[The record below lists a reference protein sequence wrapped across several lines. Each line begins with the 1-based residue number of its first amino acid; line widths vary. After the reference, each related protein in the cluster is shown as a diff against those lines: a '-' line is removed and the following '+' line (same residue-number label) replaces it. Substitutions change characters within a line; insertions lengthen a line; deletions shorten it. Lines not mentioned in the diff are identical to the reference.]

1 MKNARPCALRPVVCW
16 LGEEKVW
23 LIVAPAVTDVA
34 GPRIT
39 IRPVAGLPL
48 LHVEEPEFTGV
59 RRVLKGTID
68 RFGGSFV
75 DLYTAQPFDLDGAP
89 ATGVAFDVRIYD
101 DDDFQ
106 IEGLFTHQGG
116 IYWRWL
122 GNSFLYAFVGG
133 AGATVLSILAGYG
146 FAKYRFRGRGT
157 VFGVILGSI
166 MVPLTALVV
175 PTFMLLSQYG
185 LINTPWAVIL
195 PSLLSPFGVYLMRVY
210 TQDAVPDEMLEAA
223 RIDGAGEWRTFFQV
237 ALPLLK
243 PAIVT
248 VLLLSVVG
256 TWNNFFLPLAVLT
269 DPQLL
274 PVTVGLNR
282 WTALSNAGAG
292 GEQVWNLIT
301 SGAFISVVPLILSFL
316 FLQRYWQGG
325 LAIGSVK

>member
-1 MKNARPCALRPVVCW
+1 MSVFAPRTDARD
-16 LGEEKVW
+16 
-23 LIVAPAVTDVA
+23 TDV
-34 GPRIT
+34 RDE
-39 IRPVAGLPL
+39 PL
-48 LHVEEPEFTGV
+48 T
-59 RRVLKGTID
+59 T
-68 RFGGSFV
+68 
-75 DLYTAQPFDLDGAP
+75 
-89 ATGVAFDVRIYD
+89 ATGVPSHVDRSVRERGRRLGGRRIGSHVFLVILAIY
-101 DDDFQ
+101 FV
-106 IEGLFTHQGG
+106 IPIWWLTVAATKSTSGLFSSPAFWFADQFAFVDNLVQLVTYQGG

-122 GNSFLYAFVGG
+122 ANSFLYAFAGG
-133 AGATVLSILAGYG
+133 IGATILAILAGYG
-146 FAKYRFRGRGT
+146 FAKYRFRGRGA
-157 VFGVILGSI
+157 VFTVILGSV
-166 MVPLTALVV
+166 MVPLTALVI

-185 LINTPWAVIL
+185 IINTPWAVIL

-223 RIDGAGEWRTFFQV
+223 RIDGAGELRTFFQV
-237 ALPLLK
+237 ALPLLR

-269 DPQLL
+269 DPDLL

-301 SGAFISVVPLILSFL
+301 TGAFVSVLPLILSFL

-325 LAIGSVK
+325 LSIGSIK